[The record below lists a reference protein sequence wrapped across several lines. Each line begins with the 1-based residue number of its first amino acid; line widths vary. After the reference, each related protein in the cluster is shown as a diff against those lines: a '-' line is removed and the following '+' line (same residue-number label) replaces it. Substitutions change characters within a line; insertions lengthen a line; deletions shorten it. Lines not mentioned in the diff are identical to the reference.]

1 MSLQQQ
7 GAVATSAEGAID
19 QHALTTL
26 IQQALELGK
35 PGQNRPRQHRNVI
48 KRGGI
53 LGIAQAERQKQQP
66 FLPKIPPASPS
77 PSAP

>member
-1 MSLQQQ
+1 
-7 GAVATSAEGAID
+7 
-19 QHALTTL
+19 
-26 IQQALELGK
+26 
-35 PGQNRPRQHRNVI
+35 VI

-53 LGIAQAERQKQQP
+53 QRIAQARQQKELP

>member
-1 MSLQQQ
+1 
-7 GAVATSAEGAID
+7 
-19 QHALTTL
+19 
-26 IQQALELGK
+26 
-35 PGQNRPRQHRNVI
+35 VI